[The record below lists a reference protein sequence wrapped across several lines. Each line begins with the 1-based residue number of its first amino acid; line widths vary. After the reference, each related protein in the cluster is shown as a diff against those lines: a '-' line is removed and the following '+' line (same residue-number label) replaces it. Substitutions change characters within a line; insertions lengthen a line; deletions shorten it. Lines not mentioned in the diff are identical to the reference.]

1 MYLFVSGLLMSLP
14 KQGHVRAGTH
24 GQPMV
29 LDTVGP
35 IVKSGVLREAL
46 LPHWLLPKK
55 CRQELL
61 YHSHTPMSDGT
72 LLGDLFGP
80 HSCFV
85 SAFPP
90 ASG

>member
-1 MYLFVSGLLMSLP
+1 MAITGP
-14 KQGHVRAGTH
+14 H
-24 GQPMV
+24 GQLMV

-46 LPHWLLPKK
+46 LPHWFLPKK
-55 CRQELL
+55 YRQELL
-61 YHSHTPMSDGT
+61 YRSHSPKSDGK

-90 ASG
+90 APG